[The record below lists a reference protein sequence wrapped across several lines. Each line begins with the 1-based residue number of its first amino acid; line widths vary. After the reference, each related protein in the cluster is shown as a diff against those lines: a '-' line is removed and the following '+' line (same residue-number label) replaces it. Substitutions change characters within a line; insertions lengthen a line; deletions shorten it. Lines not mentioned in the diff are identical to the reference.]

1 MRAAIPVWCARAVWV
16 LLPLTGGAALADATG
31 DWSGPTAGT
40 ATVIAWTAWAVG
52 LLALVAPR
60 PWGLT
65 GLRVL
70 APALAVGVVLAAGS
84 ASGIGRLALPHG
96 LVAVGFALSA
106 PVAAAAANALAY
118 GDEVRYPLRVP
129 APLLVLPVPLAAVA
143 TSGAVIAGPMLLA
156 AGRTFAGLLA
166 LAVGVPLAVALVRSL
181 HTLSRRWFVLVPAG
195 ITFVDPMTLGE
206 PTLVRHADIAGV
218 KQVAAGPPPGPAL
231 DLRLGT
237 PWSGIAVGFATP
249 QPFARRRG
257 RRSSELIESDAVV
270 VSVVG
275 ARRLALGRRG
285 RVTAEES
292 DR

>member
-16 LLPLTGGAALADATG
+16 LLPITGGAALTDATA
-31 DWSGPTAGT
+31 DWTGPTAGT
-40 ATVIAWTAWAVG
+40 ATTIAWTAWALG

-70 APALAVGVVLAAGS
+70 APALAIGVVLAAGA

-96 LVAVGFALSA
+96 VIAAALALSA

-129 APLLVLPVPLAAVA
+129 APLLALPVPLAAVA

-156 AGRTFAGLLA
+156 AGRPVAGVVA
-166 LAVGVPLAVALVRSL
+166 IAVGVPLAVVLMRSL
-181 HTLSRRWFVLVPAG
+181 HALSRRWFVLVPAG

-218 KQVAAGPPPGPAL
+218 KQVAAGLPPGPAL

-237 PWSGIAVGFATP
+237 PWSGVAVGFATP

-257 RRSSELIESDAVV
+257 RKQAELIEADAVV

-275 ARRLALGRRG
+275 ARRLAFGRRG
-285 RVTAEES
+285 RAAAE
-292 DR
+292 